1 MSPPTDRNY
10 RHDGTVLA
18 IDAKTGVPLW
28 GVRAGRGSDF
38 LPVAKDDAVSLRT
51 YEGLVGPEDAMTGK
65 LLWCFQTEGG
75 SIASLVADE
84 GVIYIFHDDGGVIA
98 LLPRIERERE

>member
-1 MSPPTDRNY
+1 
-10 RHDGTVLA
+10 
-18 IDAKTGVPLW
+18 
-28 GVRAGRGSDF
+28 
-38 LPVAKDDAVSLRT
+38 
-51 YEGLVGPEDAMTGK
+51 MTGE